1 MKKGTK
7 VYIFQKSIGCEFS
20 YLMSKTI
27 NGTPAHIVGST
38 YETKEINIEGENR
51 KVLVGYFDGIE
62 EIEEMNYIINGD
74 YYLRED
80 FIEAEEYLNDQ
91 VLMDLLEWAKGNRG
105 SKHVNPYLVPEV
117 KAALIHLARR
127 RGFEDPEKN
136 YLDVKTTSS

>member
-27 NGTPAHIVGST
+27 NGMPAHIVGST

-136 YLDVKTTSS
+136 YLDVKTTS